1 VAKDKNFVDQIQ
13 DMKMLREME
22 GRSLIHDEIMT
33 DKYEVPQ
40 IYMVDLKN
48 KNWKCNYKEVKRMLR
63 FQKLLEHLRFT
74 H

>member
-13 DMKMLREME
+13 DMKTLREME

-63 FQKLLEHLRFT
+63 FQKLLEHPRFT

>member
-13 DMKMLREME
+13 DMKTLREME

>member
-33 DKYEVPQ
+33 EKYEVPQ

>member
-1 VAKDKNFVDQIQ
+1 MAKDKNFVDQIQ

-33 DKYEVPQ
+33 EKYEVPQ

>member
-1 VAKDKNFVDQIQ
+1 MAKDKNFVDQIQ